1 MKLLEHEAKAVLR
14 KSGMAVPVGKVVVSP
29 DDVAPTMAELGLT
42 DGVLK
47 AQVFTGGRGISVVVI
62 VVYVCAYWCFFVL

>member
-29 DDVAPTMAELGLT
+29 DDVAPALAELGLT
-42 DGVLK
+42 EGVLK
-47 AQVFTGGRGISVVVI
+47 AQVFTGGRG
-62 VVYVCAYWCFFVL
+62 